1 MLTEEEM
8 YQKARKIW
16 ATLTDEKWQF
26 DLYIEKPIKGY
37 GHHAGGECYLYK
49 LETPDSEG
57 EYVFSYSEQGSEN
70 IFIKSKN
77 FEDIEF
83 ELAWQMAGDIEWIYL
98 KKIPHKFK
106 DGIPGQLRRDILLKI
121 FSRCGPDMY
130 EKAKR
135 RWDEPK

>member
-57 EYVFSYSEQGSEN
+57 EYVFSHSEQGSEY

-98 KKIPHKFK
+98 KKSPTNLRMGFPGNYA
-106 DGIPGQLRRDILLKI
+106 GI
-121 FSRCGPDMY
+121 FY
-130 EKAKR
+130 
-135 RWDEPK
+135 

>member
-8 YQKARKIW
+8 YQKARNLW
-16 ATLTDEKWQF
+16 ATLTDEKWRF

-49 LETPDSEG
+49 RETPDSNG
-57 EYVFSYSEQGSEN
+57 EYVFSHSEQGSEY

-106 DGIPGQLRRDILLKI
+106 DGIPWQLRRDILLKI

-135 RWDEPK
+135 RWDERK